1 MKRSICVGLCL
12 IFLLLLAGCSH
23 ANAEP
28 PLRSGF
34 YYEVGDY
41 EKVLTPYVTVDTETK
56 AFSYSQGMVLSFE
69 ERGTYEIKDGILSAM
84 TQDTSYRFTIVDEK
98 TLKRLDDG
106 AEFMYNEN
114 FIIDGEPWNGGTVE

>member
-1 MKRSICVGLCL
+1 MKRSFCIGLCL
-12 IFLLLLAGCSH
+12 IFLLLLAGCGH

-41 EKVLTPYVTVDTETK
+41 DKALTPYVANDTETK
-56 AFSYSQGMVLSFE
+56 SFSYCQGMVISYE
-69 ERGTYEIKDGILSAM
+69 EQGAYEIKDGILSAT
-84 TQDTSYRFTIVDEK
+84 TQGDSYRFTIVDEN

-106 AEFMYNEN
+106 AEFVYQEN
-114 FIIDGEPWNGGTVE
+114 FGLGGEPWNGGTTE

>member
-1 MKRSICVGLCL
+1 MKRSFCIGLCL

-41 EKVLTPYVTVDTETK
+41 EKALTPYATIDTETK
-56 AFSYSQGMVLSFE
+56 SFSYCQGIVISYAE
-69 ERGTYEIKDGILSAM
+69 QGTYEIKDGILSAT
-84 TQDTSYRFTIVDEK
+84 TQGDSYRFTIVDEN
-98 TLKRLDDG
+98 TLKRLDG
-106 AEFMYNEN
+106 GTEFVYHEN
-114 FIIDGEPWNGGTVE
+114 FNIEGEPWNGGTIE